1 MTAMTI
7 TVYLWECVYESSMLK
22 RTLTLLNGESS
33 NENDN
38 GTDNHTDNRTNNDM
52 AITIFQG

>member
-1 MTAMTI
+1 
-7 TVYLWECVYESSMLK
+7 MLK
-22 RTLTLLNGESS
+22 RTLTLLNGERS